1 MIAGENG
8 SERKYH
14 ICWIIH
20 CHISVWHAYMHS
32 LMKRPTIPC
41 FLCVYGL
48 PSSSSCIYKSIQ
60 TAWPG
65 HPTTEQNTPGLEA
78 LICCATQKRSKK
90 HRQTIGKAKRKAKYA
105 DIVLKRLNA
114 LISSFQ
120 SLITHDWTRLKI
132 LRNGS
137 HYRANNIVL
146 ATTQMLLAGDWT
158 TGECRR
164 YIKQHVLLS
173 DRSSKWLSFIRLM
186 IKSTDSCN
194 V

>member
-1 MIAGENG
+1 MKVKGNTTFVELFIVI
-8 SERKYH
+8 YPFDML
-14 ICWIIH
+14 ICTHSWSGPRFLVFFV
-20 CHISVWHAYMHS
+20 CMDFLLLALAYINQY
-32 LMKRPTIPC
+32 KR
-41 FLCVYGL
+41 
-48 PSSSSCIYKSIQ
+48 
-60 TAWPG
+60 PG

-90 HRQTIGKAKRKAKYA
+90 HRQTIGKAKRKAKYV

-114 LISSFQ
+114 VIRNFQ

-158 TGECRR
+158 SGECRR